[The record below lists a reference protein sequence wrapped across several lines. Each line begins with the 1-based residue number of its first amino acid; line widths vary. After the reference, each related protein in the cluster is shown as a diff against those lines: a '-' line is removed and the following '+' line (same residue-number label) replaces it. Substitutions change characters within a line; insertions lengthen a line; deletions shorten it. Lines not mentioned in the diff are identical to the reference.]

1 MSIVESIGETNK
13 KAADLGEKYL
23 DTSYEYY
30 KLKIFQQLTITVSM
44 VFKAILIGSFL
55 AVGLTFTALAVAIS
69 IGKALG
75 NYAQGFILVGL
86 VFIFLSFIAFL
97 FKKRINNFVVDLLS
111 EKFFN

>member
-13 KAADLGEKYL
+13 KVADLGEKYL

>member
-1 MSIVESIGETNK
+1 MSVIESLGKTNK

-30 KLKIFQQLTITVSM
+30 KLKIFQQLTITISM

-55 AVGLTFTALAVAIS
+55 AIGLFFIALALALF
-69 IGKALG
+69 IGKTLD
-75 NYAQGFILVGL
+75 NYAQGFIIMGL
-86 VFIFLSFIAFL
+86 IFVFLSFISLL
-97 FKKRINNFVVDLLS
+97 FKKRVNDFVVSILS